1 MNPTIPEALSC
12 AAIEATAQRIA
23 PHVRRTPVLQVDG
36 GDFGLPGVRLLFKL
50 EYLQHAGSFKPRGAF
65 NHLLTR
71 QVPKVGVVAASG
83 GNHGAAVAYA
93 AGQLEVPATIFV
105 PKVASQAKIEQIRA
119 YGATLKIV
127 GERYADAL
135 AASEAFVNASGAMPI
150 HAYDQIETLQ
160 GQATVGLEFERD
172 APGLDLLLVS
182 VGGGGLIGGIAA
194 WASGRLR
201 VIGVEPELAPTL
213 THALQAGAP
222 VDSPAGGIAADS
234 LAPRRIGTL
243 AFAIARQHVERT
255 VLVSDDAIR
264 DAQRAL
270 WRVLRIVVEPG
281 GAAAMAALLS
291 GVLQPEPG
299 QTVGVLLCGANT
311 TAVTFD

>member
-1 MNPTIPEALSC
+1 MTTTPEALSRP
-12 AAIEATAQRIA
+12 AIEATAQRIA
-23 PHVRRTPVLQVDG
+23 PHVRRTPLLRVNG
-36 GDFGLPGVRLLFKL
+36 ADFGLPGVPLVFKL
-50 EYLQHAGSFKPRGAF
+50 EYLQHAGSFKARGAF

-71 QVPKVGVVAASG
+71 ALPKVGVVAASG

-93 AGQLEVPATIFV
+93 AGQMKVPATIFV
-105 PKVASQAKIEQIRA
+105 PKVASPTKIEQIRA

-135 AASEAFVNASGAMPI
+135 AASEAFVQASGALPI

-160 GQATVGLEFERD
+160 GQATVGLELEHD
-172 APGLDLLLVS
+172 APQLGLLLVS

-194 WASGRLR
+194 WTQGRLR

-213 THALQAGAP
+213 TRALQAGEP
-222 VDSPAGGIAADS
+222 VDAPAGGIAADS
-234 LAPRRIGTL
+234 LAPRRVGTL
-243 AFAIARQHVERT
+243 AFEIARHHVERT

-270 WRVLRIVVEPG
+270 WRVLRVVVEPG

-291 GVLQPEPG
+291 GAVRPEPG
-299 QTVGVLLCGANT
+299 QSVAVLLCGANT
-311 TAVTFD
+311 SAVSFD

>member
-1 MNPTIPEALSC
+1 MTPIPDALSRP
-12 AAIEATAQRIA
+12 AIEATALRIA
-23 PHVRRTPVLQVDG
+23 PHVRHTPLLHVNG
-36 GDFGLPGVRLLFKL
+36 ADFGLPGVQLVFKL
-50 EYLQHAGSFKPRGAF
+50 EYLQHAGSFKARGAF

-71 QVPKVGVVAASG
+71 PLPHVGVVAASG

-93 AGQLEVPATIFV
+93 AGRMKIPATIFV
-105 PKVASQAKIEQIRA
+105 PKVASPTKIEQIRA
-119 YGATLKIV
+119 DGATLKIV

-135 AASEAFVNASGAMPI
+135 AASEAFVQASGALPI

-194 WASGRLR
+194 WLQGRVR

-213 THALQAGAP
+213 TRALQAGEP
-222 VDSPAGGIAADS
+222 VDAPAGGIAADS
-234 LAPRRIGTL
+234 LAPRRIGSL
-243 AFAIARQHVERT
+243 AFDIARHHIERT
-255 VLVSDDAIR
+255 ALVSDDAIR
-264 DAQRAL
+264 DAQRML
-270 WRVLRIVVEPG
+270 WRVLRVVVEPG
-281 GAAAMAALLS
+281 GGAAMAALLS
-291 GVLQPEPG
+291 GAVRPEPG

-311 TAVTFD
+311 TAVNLD

>member
-1 MNPTIPEALSC
+1 MDPMIPEALSRP
-12 AAIEATAQRIA
+12 AIEATAQRIA
-23 PHVRRTPVLQVDG
+23 PHVRRTPLLQVDG
-36 GDFGLPGVRLLFKL
+36 GDFGLPGVQLVFKL

-93 AGQLEVPATIFV
+93 AQQLEVPATIFV
-105 PKVASQAKIEQIRA
+105 PKVASPTKIEQIRA

-135 AASEAFVNASGAMPI
+135 AASEAFVHASGAMPI
-150 HAYDQIETLQ
+150 HAYDQVETLQ

-194 WASGRLR
+194 WTHGRMR

-222 VDSPAGGIAADS
+222 VDAPAGGIAADS

-243 AFAIARQHVERT
+243 AFEIARQHVERT
-255 VLVSDDAIR
+255 LLVSDDAIR

-270 WRVLRIVVEPG
+270 WRVLRVVVEPG
-281 GAAAMAALLS
+281 GAAAMAALL
-291 GVLQPEPG
+291 GGALQLVPG
-299 QTVGVLLCGANT
+299 QRVGVLLCGANT